1 MHSSRRPHL
10 FLAGLA
16 VLLLAGALTP
26 AAALPAPSKTAP
38 DQTLAEREAD
48 LATVTGV
55 LEQEEVMAV
64 LAAQGFTREE
74 ANLRLAQLAPEEPE
88 RRQPGRAAPG
98 RRAGALLDLDPRRGP
113 RHRGDRRGRLRGGSM
128 HSVRLRHLILA
139 GLASCCSPPL
149 SGAGGP
155 ALPAPSKTAPD
166 QTLAERESDLAT
178 LASALDQEEVAR
190 PSPRRASPAR
200 RSTCGWRSSPPRSCR
215 RSPPRSSSSRP
226 PGMAVVDLA
235 RRGGRHRD
243 RDRLD

>member
-74 ANLRLAQLAPEEPE
+74 ANLRLAQLAPEEL
-88 RRQPGRAAPG
+88 
-98 RRAGALLDLDPRRGP
+98 GALANQVEQLQAAGQVPYWIWIL
-113 RHRGDRRGRLRGGSM
+113 
-128 HSVRLRHLILA
+128 VAVLIV
-139 GLASCCSPPL
+139 
-149 SGAGGP
+149 
-155 ALPAPSKTAPD
+155 
-166 QTLAERESDLAT
+166 
-178 LASALDQEEVAR
+178 VAIV
-190 PSPRRASPAR
+190 
-200 RSTCGWRSSPPRSCR
+200 
-215 RSPPRSSSSRP
+215 
-226 PGMAVVDLA
+226 AVA
-235 RRGGRHRD
+235 
-243 RDRLD
+243 